1 MTVAHPHQY
10 LVRNTRQIVTERLAG
25 DRALRWLYAAPWEE
39 HAWLLRAVTSS
50 RTSHILGLLTF
61 DLPFRRADR
70 FAHRLGI
77 DLRESVAPP
86 ETLDT
91 PRKIFTRQI
100 RYWDLRPMEPQV
112 DTIVSPADSRLLL
125 GSFAHHSGLF
135 LKGKFFEYDE
145 LLGEDRRVWLQSF
158 HRGDYVIC
166 RLTPEHYHYNHLPV
180 SGIVRDVYQLSG
192 RYHSCNPA
200 AVIAM
205 ATPYSKNMRVVTIID
220 TDVPNGSGVGLVAM
234 IEIVALMI
242 GQIDQCY
249 SRVAYDTPTPLRVG
263 QFARKGQPKSLFRPG
278 SSTTV
283 LIFQPGRVRFCDD
296 LLENHR
302 RPDVDSRFSR
312 AFGHPLVETNVQVRS
327 TIGYR
332 VAHETQPPPPQ
343 LPLWEEEPSPC
354 R

>member
-1 MTVAHPHQY
+1 MIVAHPHQY
-10 LVRNTRQIVTERLAG
+10 LVRDTRRIVTERLAG
-25 DRALRWLYAAPWEE
+25 DRTLRWLYAAPWED

-50 RTSHILGLLTF
+50 RTSQILGLLTF

-77 DLRESVAPP
+77 DLGECVAEPQ
-86 ETLDT
+86 TLDT

-100 RYWDLRPMEPQV
+100 RYWDRRPMEPAPHTV
-112 DTIVSPADSRLLL
+112 VSPADSRLLL
-125 GSFAHHSGLF
+125 GSFAHHSWLF
-135 LKGKFFEYDE
+135 LKGKFFNYDE
-145 LLGEDRRVWLQSF
+145 LLGHDQRRWLQAF
-158 HRGDYVIC
+158 HQGDYAIC

-180 SGIVRDVYQLSG
+180 SGIVRAMYPLSG

-220 TDVPNGSGVGLVAM
+220 TDVPNGTGVGLVAM

-242 GQIDQCY
+242 GRIDQCY
-249 SRVAYDTPTPLRVG
+249 SQVGYDAPAPLQPG
-263 QFARKGQPKSLFRPG
+263 DFAQKGQPKSLFRPG

-283 LIFQPGRVRFCDD
+283 LIFQAGRVRFCDD

-302 RPDVDSRFSR
+302 RLDVDSRFSR
-312 AFGHPLVETNVQVRS
+312 AFGQPLVETNVQVRS

-332 VAHETQPPPPQ
+332 IARDSEPRPPQ
-343 LPLWEEEPSPC
+343 LPLWQEDKTP
-354 R
+354 